1 MCDPLWGFSTLSD
14 DLLLTHLEVTMV
26 DCFLDTHSLEI
37 GSESSSKDARDR
49 GVPQVLSDSF
59 KVFWWVILPK
69 QIRLFPLGLKWA
81 PEVLKVFVTR
91 HLSESD
97 LCVGSLY
104 SKGSFFELF
113 LFLQK
118 MIKENDGKFK
128 CQSEIVI

>member
-97 LCVGSLY
+97 LCVGSFCFL
-104 SKGSFFELF
+104 GFFFTSHCF
-113 LFLQK
+113 L
-118 MIKENDGKFK
+118 KEVFSSYFYFCKK
-128 CQSEIVI
+128 W